1 MGARER
7 AEGDGPAGELAH
19 LADGLLRLARLVER
33 ALGVRLQELA
43 GLGQLEALA
52 RADEQRDAQLGLQPA
67 HLLGQARL
75 RHMQGFRG
83 RGERSV
89 ARCGKEIRELLQGQG
104 FTYRR
109 RSQSSLKQC
118 RTSADTRSMLIIALI
133 AALGVGVAFAAEDR
147 PGFDERSPLS

>member
-7 AEGDGPAGELAH
+7 AEGDGAAGELAH
-19 LADGLLRLARLVER
+19 LAHRLLRLAGLVQR
-33 ALGVRLQELA
+33 ALGVRLQELP
-43 GLGQLEALA
+43 GLGQLEPFA

-83 RGERSV
+83 RRERSV
-89 ARCGKEIRELLQGQG
+89 ARRGEEIGELLQGQG

-109 RSQSSLKQC
+109 
-118 RTSADTRSMLIIALI
+118 
-133 AALGVGVAFAAEDR
+133 
-147 PGFDERSPLS
+147 